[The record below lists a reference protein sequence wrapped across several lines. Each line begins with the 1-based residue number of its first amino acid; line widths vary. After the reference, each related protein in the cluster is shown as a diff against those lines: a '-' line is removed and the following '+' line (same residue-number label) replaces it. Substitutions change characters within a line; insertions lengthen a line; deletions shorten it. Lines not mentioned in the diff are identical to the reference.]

1 MPGILV
7 ALILFRYIFPPVESF
22 VQTLLL

>member
-22 VQTLLL
+22 IQSLLL